1 MALDSQSMALDNQL
15 LTLDDIADVRA
26 YERQRPEFREQ
37 IIQLKKIR
45 RVPVGPVIT
54 FVFENRDTIRFQV
67 QEMARAEKLFT
78 DDAIQEE
85 LDTYNPLI
93 PEPGELS
100 ATMFIELTTR
110 DEMEHWL
117 PRLVGIECA
126 ARLVIGEE
134 PDAVVITA
142 DVDPAHASQLTRD
155 EVTASVH
162 YVGFSLDSA
171 QIARFRVEPVRLG
184 VAHPEYAHETLLSEE
199 TKKSLLEDLSG
210 M

>member
-1 MALDSQSMALDNQL
+1 MALNNQL

-26 YERQRPEFREQ
+26 YERHRTDVRER

-45 RVPVGPVIT
+45 RVPVGPVVT

-67 QEMARAEKLFT
+67 QEMARAEKLYT
-78 DDAIQEE
+78 DQAIQEE

-117 PRLVGIECA
+117 PRLVGIERS
-126 ARLVIGEE
+126 ARLVIGEGANRVYI
-134 PDAVVITA
+134 PA

-162 YVGFSLDSA
+162 YVGFSLDPA
-171 QIARFRVEPVRLG
+171 QIARFRVEPVTLG
-184 VAHPEYAHETLLSEE
+184 IAHPEYTHQTLLSDEA
-199 TKKSLLEDLSG
+199 KKSLLEDLSE

>member
-1 MALDSQSMALDNQL
+1 MALDNQSLVLDNKL

-26 YERQRPEFREQ
+26 YERQRPDFREQ

-78 DDAIQEE
+78 DEAIQEE

-110 DEMEHWL
+110 DEVEHWL
-117 PRLVGIECA
+117 PRLVGIERA
-126 ARLVIGEE
+126 SRLVIGEE
-134 PDAVVITA
+134 PDAVVVPA

-184 VAHPEYAHETLLSEE
+184 VAHPDYAHETLLSDE